1 MHASER
7 DSERVQAR
15 RHAYAAEVVEFDLR
29 RLKFIDESGVN
40 IAMTRLYGRAPKGQR
55 VVGSAPQNYGEN
67 ITMLG
72 ALSAE
77 GLSALMTVDGAT
89 DGEVFTAFV
98 REVLAPTLSAGDI
111 VVLDNLGAHRSAAAR
126 QAVEARGA
134 RLQFLPPY
142 SPDLNP
148 IERCWSKIKTVL
160 RAAKA
165 RTRQTL
171 EEAIKQAIAMVTE
184 SDARAWFKH
193 CGYVL
198 H

>member
-1 MHASER
+1 MQAERQSYGELAS
-7 DSERVQAR
+7 
-15 RHAYAAEVVEFDLR
+15 EFDLR

-40 IAMTRLYGRAPKGQR
+40 ISMTRLYGRAPRGER

-67 ITMLG
+67 LTMLG
-72 ALSAE
+72 ALSAT
-77 GLSALMTVDGAT
+77 GLCALMTVDGAT
-89 DGEVFTAFV
+89 DGDVFNAFV
-98 REVLAPTLSAGDI
+98 REVLAPTLVAGDI

-126 QAVEARGA
+126 EAVEARGA
-134 RLQFLPPY
+134 RLVFLPPY

-148 IERCWSKIKTVL
+148 IERCWSKIKTAL

-165 RTRQTL
+165 RTRETL
-171 EEAIKQAIAMVTE
+171 EEAIKQAIMTVST

>member
-1 MHASER
+1 
-7 DSERVQAR
+7 
-15 RHAYAAEVVEFDLR
+15 
-29 RLKFIDESGVN
+29 
-40 IAMTRLYGRAPKGQR
+40 MTRLCGRAPKGER
-55 VVGSAPQNYGEN
+55 VTGSAPQNYGSN

-72 ALSAE
+72 ALSAA

-89 DGEVFTAFV
+89 DGEVFAAFV

-126 QAVEARGA
+126 AAVEAKGA
-134 RLQFLPPY
+134 RLVFLPPY

-148 IERCWSKIKTVL
+148 IERCWSKIKTAL

-165 RTRQTL
+165 RTREAL
-171 EEAIKQAIAMVTE
+171 EEAIKQAIAAVTE